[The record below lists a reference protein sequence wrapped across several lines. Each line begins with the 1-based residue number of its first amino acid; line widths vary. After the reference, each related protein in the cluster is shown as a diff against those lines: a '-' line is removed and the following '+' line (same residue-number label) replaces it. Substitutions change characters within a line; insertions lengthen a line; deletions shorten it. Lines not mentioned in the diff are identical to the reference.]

1 MREGELGSSFLHE
14 LSIVAT
20 KKSPHKVFLI
30 IISYHLVIVGH
41 KATGILHGDTC
52 HAVSLLLFF
61 VKYCFPLV
69 GGGQNCVKIL
79 ANVGKEETLRSV
91 ASQCLYIYM
100 FLTTC
105 HRS

>member
-1 MREGELGSSFLHE
+1 MKEGELGSSFLHE

-41 KATGILHGDTC
+41 KATGTLHGDTC

-69 GGGQNCVKIL
+69 GGAKLC
-79 ANVGKEETLRSV
+79 
-91 ASQCLYIYM
+91 
-100 FLTTC
+100 
-105 HRS
+105 

>member
-1 MREGELGSSFLHE
+1 VKEGELGSSFLHE

-41 KATGILHGDTC
+41 KATGTLHGDTC

-69 GGGQNCVKIL
+69 GGGKIMLRFWQTL
-79 ANVGKEETLRSV
+79 AKKR
-91 ASQCLYIYM
+91 
-100 FLTTC
+100 
-105 HRS
+105 R